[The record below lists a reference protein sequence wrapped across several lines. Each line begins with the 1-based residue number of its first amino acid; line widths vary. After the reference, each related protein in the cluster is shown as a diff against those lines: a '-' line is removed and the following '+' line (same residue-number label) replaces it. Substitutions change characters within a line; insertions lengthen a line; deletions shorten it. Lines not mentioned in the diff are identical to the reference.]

1 MCNIYGIFAWI
12 FLKYQ
17 LHALVSRTNG
27 MVFIFLAAPNLLIV
41 QELEG
46 HFQSFKLHTPLYEF
60 RCEYF

>member
-1 MCNIYGIFAWI
+1 
-12 FLKYQ
+12 
-17 LHALVSRTNG
+17 